1 MAITPRKLATTR
13 PAATA
18 DAFIDA
24 APDAAAQA
32 AAPAAKAIRK
42 TGRKN
47 IITVSIDPGVLD
59 KVDTWAAER
68 GMSRAAAMTFAISLL
83 P

>member
-1 MAITPRKLATTR
+1 MAITPRKLTATR
-13 PAATA
+13 PAVSA
-18 DAFIDA
+18 DAFISA

-32 AAPAAKAIRK
+32 ATPAAKAIRK

-47 IITVSIDPGVLD
+47 IITVSIDPNVLE
-59 KVDTWAAER
+59 KVDAWAAER